1 MKRFIPVTLL
11 EMLENWLSGSFA
23 FVKWYDSH
31 STIFS
36 ICFGVR
42 QGSVLSPYLFSVYI
56 DDDGKFGDVR
66 NGCFVLLYADDIL
79 LITSSVSALQ
89 RLVTACEKVLLE
101 LDMSLNPGKSC
112 CIHIC
117 PRYDKICT
125 NIVMFNGRQLT
136 WVNELRYLGIFIV
149 SACNFKISLDHAK
162 RSFFRAANG
171 IFGKVRRIASEEV
184 VIQLIKMKC
193 LPILMYSLEV
203 CNLSKRDLQSLDFTV
218 NRFFMKLF
226 NTNNMHIIDQV

>member
-1 MKRFIPVTLL
+1 
-11 EMLENWLSGSFA
+11 
-23 FVKWYDSH
+23 
-31 STIFS
+31 
-36 ICFGVR
+36 
-42 QGSVLSPYLFSVYI
+42 
-56 DDDGKFGDVR
+56 
-66 NGCFVLLYADDIL
+66 
-79 LITSSVSALQ
+79 
-89 RLVTACEKVLLE
+89 
-101 LDMSLNPGKSC
+101 MSLNAGKSC
-112 CIHIC
+112 CIRIG
-117 PRYDKICT
+117 PRYDKICARP
-125 NIVMFNGRQLT
+125 NIVTSNGRQLT

-149 SACNFKISLDHAK
+149 SAHSFKISLDHAK
-162 RSFFRAANG
+162 HSFFRAANG